1 MLKLAGAVLVFVAAS
16 LYGRGLC
23 EKTKKKL
30 ALLEALEDFI
40 SYIGESIETLRL
52 PLGRIFEDYHNAFLE
67 EIGFMELLRRDGL
80 AVAICSIEKDLPPD
94 IFDYMSSFSKTIGG
108 GYAAEQTKLC
118 VLTGQRLQKAWTD
131 MGDQLPGRLKMYRL
145 LPLLAAASV
154 LILII

>member
-94 IFDYMSSFSKTIGG
+94 IFDSVSYTHLDVYKR
-108 GYAAEQTKLC
+108 Q
-118 VLTGQRLQKAWTD
+118 
-131 MGDQLPGRLKMYRL
+131 DQGNHCRL
-145 LPLLAAASV
+145 LLFPSHKAAKAV
-154 LILII
+154 QRQEKGF

>member
-80 AVAICSIEKDLPPD
+80 AAAICSIEKDQPPE

-118 VLTGQRLQKAWTD
+118 VLTTQRLQKAWTD